1 MSIFIVNSFNFT
13 SYHCKVGLLACIQVT
28 LEESGNPLAT
38 VSAFGIND
46 EECQVRLPDCENMWN
61 AKITKHTLCE
71 GILSPATCAKM
82 PRTNITSNL
91 PQVGFCAVCQ
101 VEASV
106 RRVTVRGFCELSM
119 FDRFVSMSS
128 ISIWSKGVFAV
139 KNSFFLFWPVLCRV
153 YNYIINEDGQ
163 PMYLGSR
170 SSVLFYNKTI
180 PSWVWWGPEL
190 FFEGHFYASHLKVWQ
205 KRSKQR
211 CY

>member
-1 MSIFIVNSFNFT
+1 MHVLMMEAFGTTAWCSRFRDNDDVNDDNNAEPKLELQCLFSLLIVSIFT
-13 SYHCKVGLLACIQVT
+13 SYPCIQVT

-106 RRVTVRGFCELSM
+106 RRVTVRGLCELSM
-119 FDRFVSMSS
+119 FDRFVQISS
-128 ISIWSKGVFAV
+128 
-139 KNSFFLFWPVLCRV
+139 
-153 YNYIINEDGQ
+153 
-163 PMYLGSR
+163 
-170 SSVLFYNKTI
+170 SSV
-180 PSWVWWGPEL
+180 G
-190 FFEGHFYASHLKVWQ
+190 LKVFVL
-205 KRSKQR
+205 
-211 CY
+211 

>member
-1 MSIFIVNSFNFT
+1 MMEAFGTTAWCSRFRDNDDVNDDNNAETKLELQCLFSLSIVSIFT
-13 SYHCKVGLLACIQVT
+13 SYPCKVELVSLFPGVLTCIQVT

-106 RRVTVRGFCELSM
+106 RRVTVRGLCELSM
-119 FDRFVSMSS
+119 FDRFVQISS
-128 ISIWSKGVFAV
+128 
-139 KNSFFLFWPVLCRV
+139 
-153 YNYIINEDGQ
+153 
-163 PMYLGSR
+163 
-170 SSVLFYNKTI
+170 SSV
-180 PSWVWWGPEL
+180 G
-190 FFEGHFYASHLKVWQ
+190 LKVFVL
-205 KRSKQR
+205 
-211 CY
+211 